1 MNVFV
6 GARLFPRA
14 LSHAGSEQVD
24 VVVREHE
31 VGLCGGNGPPG
42 ESLGLALCLIG
53 GLRCD
58 GYLNLPIVC
67 AAFCRKPTKRLGL
80 GMRT

>member
-6 GARLFPRA
+6 GAHLFPRS
-14 LSHAGSEQVD
+14 LPHTGSEQVD
-24 VVVREHE
+24 VVIREHE
-31 VGLCGGNGPPG
+31 VGLCSGNGPLG

-58 GYLNLPIVC
+58 GHLNLPIVC
-67 AAFCRKPTKRLGL
+67 AAFCRKPTIRLGL